1 MNAKGLCSLLLA
13 STVVLWTFS
22 ASALAQQDT
31 GTIVGTVLD
40 PGGAVVPGATVRL
53 TNIATN
59 ISVALTTDSSG
70 VFTSPPLRIGNYRM
84 EVEVSGFKKS
94 IRDGIGLRVQD
105 RLNLDV
111 RLEVGEVTQT
121 VEVTG
126 ASDVLLQTQTSSVG
140 QVIETQAIVDLP
152 LNGRNYIQLITLT
165 AGAFVPAPMNTI
177 WNDQFVA
184 INGNRAML
192 NTFLLDG
199 VNNNTTD
206 NSNPAIIP
214 PPEAIAEFKV
224 QTNAMAAEFGRSAGG
239 AINVSIKSGTN
250 LYHGN
255 VFEFI
260 RNDKLDANN
269 FFNSGRA
276 KPPFRQNQFGF
287 TLGGPISKD
296 RTFFFGDF
304 QGTRL
309 RRGRTEVRTVPNLD
323 ERLGD
328 FTRSGVTIYDPLTSR
343 ANPNGAG
350 FIRDPFA
357 GNLIPDNRISAAAKK
372 VIALYPRPNVAG
384 VRTNNFIGNSKLSSD
399 TDQFDIRVDHQFSQN
414 DSMFGRVSVSEADH
428 INPGSLETVASGTFR
443 FPSNG
448 STPGRGG
455 ALGYTHT
462 FSPRLINEVRAG
474 FARLAWFGQV
484 FDPATRGAELI
495 GIPGVPKTDQTF
507 GLPLFNVSGL
517 ESLGDQGL
525 LPVVRGK
532 NVFNYLDNLT
542 YIRGKHSFKTGV
554 DVRFT
559 QFNIN
564 QPGGPRGNFTFNGV
578 FTRLPAAPAGTGSGT
593 ADLLLGYAD
602 GATLSNSVTIGVR
615 IRSYSG
621 FFMDD
626 WKVSQKLTLN
636 LGLRY
641 DLVTPPVEAKD
652 RQLAFDLQRGQLV
665 FAKAGSYRDR
675 AFTDV
680 DKNNFAPR
688 VGFAFQATPST
699 VVRGGYGIFWAFED
713 NGTFNPAFNYPYR
726 FTVSYPSDQVNPSS
740 AIRLDTGFPSN
751 ALTEF
756 IPQFASYGSRDF
768 NLRPAYVQQWNL
780 TIERQVH
787 SILLGASYVGNK
799 GTQLA
804 RLKQVN
810 QPVPGAGGVNTRRP
824 YQGFGSI
831 NNLESSGNSIYHGL
845 LLKAEKRFTRGLSF
859 LGSYTY
865 SKAIEDSGSPALDSI
880 PSAGSDAPQD
890 PRNLRLERGLS
901 PHDVRQRFV
910 YSGVY
915 ELPFGRGKTFMK
927 DASSVADA
935 FLGGWQLNG
944 VVTLQTGRH
953 FTFSN
958 SVDQSNT
965 GSSNA
970 RANAARDPRL
980 PKSQRTLQ
988 RFFDT
993 SAITLPAQFTY
1004 GNAGRNT
1011 GEGPGQVNMDLSLF
1025 KSFFF
1030 GRDNSGHFRPNELQF
1045 RVEAFN
1051 VSNTP
1056 QFQNPNRILGT
1067 SQFGSITDLV
1077 NSPRQIQFA
1086 LKFFF

>member
-1 MNAKGLCSLLLA
+1 M
-13 STVVLWTFS
+13 
-22 ASALAQQDT
+22 
-31 GTIVGTVLD
+31 
-40 PGGAVVPGATVRL
+40 
-53 TNIATN
+53 
-59 ISVALTTDSSG
+59 
-70 VFTSPPLRIGNYRM
+70 
-84 EVEVSGFKKS
+84 
-94 IRDGIGLRVQD
+94 
-105 RLNLDV
+105 
-111 RLEVGEVTQT
+111 
-121 VEVTG
+121 
-126 ASDVLLQTQTSSVG
+126 
-140 QVIETQAIVDLP
+140 
-152 LNGRNYIQLITLT
+152 
-165 AGAFVPAPMNTI
+165 
-177 WNDQFVA
+177 
-184 INGNRAML
+184 
-192 NTFLLDG
+192 
-199 VNNNTTD
+199 
-206 NSNPAIIP
+206 
-214 PPEAIAEFKV
+214 
-224 QTNAMAAEFGRSAGG
+224 
-239 AINVSIKSGTN
+239 
-250 LYHGN
+250 
-255 VFEFI
+255 
-260 RNDKLDANN
+260 
-269 FFNSGRA
+269 
-276 KPPFRQNQFGF
+276 
-287 TLGGPISKD
+287 
-296 RTFFFGDF
+296 
-304 QGTRL
+304 
-309 RRGRTEVRTVPNLD
+309 
-323 ERLGD
+323 
-328 FTRSGVTIYDPLTSR
+328 
-343 ANPNGAG
+343 
-350 FIRDPFA
+350 
-357 GNLIPDNRISAAAKK
+357 
-372 VIALYPRPNVAG
+372 
-384 VRTNNFIGNSKLSSD
+384 
-399 TDQFDIRVDHQFSQN
+399 
-414 DSMFGRVSVSEADH
+414 
-428 INPGSLETVASGTFR
+428 
-443 FPSNG
+443 
-448 STPGRGG
+448 
-455 ALGYTHT
+455 
-462 FSPRLINEVRAG
+462 
-474 FARLAWFGQV
+474 
-484 FDPATRGAELI
+484 I
-495 GIPGVPKTDQTF
+495 GIPGVPKTSQTF
-507 GLPLFNVSGL
+507 GLPLFNVTGL

-554 DVRFT
+554 DARFT

-578 FTRLPAAPAGTGSGT
+578 FSRLPAAPAGTGSGT

-636 LGLRY
+636 LGVRY

-652 RQLAFDLQRGQLV
+652 RQLAFDLQKGQLL

-688 VGFAFQATPST
+688 FGFAFQATPST
-699 VVRGGYGIFWAFED
+699 VVRAGYGIFWAFED

-768 NLRPAYVQQWNL
+768 NLLPAYVQQWNF
-780 TIERQVH
+780 TIERQVQ
-787 SILLGASYVGNK
+787 SILFGASYVGNK

-831 NNLESSGNSIYHGL
+831 NNLESSGNSIYHGM

-865 SKAIEDSGSPALDSI
+865 SKAIEDSGSPALDNI
-880 PSAGSDAPQD
+880 PTAGSDAPQN

-901 PHDVRQRFV
+901 PHDVRHRFV

-915 ELPFGRGKTFMK
+915 ELPFGRGKSLMK
-927 DASSVADA
+927 DLSSVADA
-935 FLGGWQLNG
+935 LLGGWQLNG

-953 FTFSN
+953 FTFGN

-965 GSSNA
+965 GSSNI
-970 RANAARDPRL
+970 RANVARDPGL
-980 PKSQRTLQ
+980 PKSQRTVQ

-993 SAITLPAQFTY
+993 PAITVPTLYTY

-1030 GRDNSGHFRPNELQF
+1030 NRDSNGHFRPNELQF